1 MSGLTLEHFF
11 RLMGLFLALVA
22 VGIARNPAHPRR
34 WGSASFWLL
43 LAVAIGAGKSLPAE
57 FVGWMVLAL
66 GGLVAAKQVVAPTF
80 ASEGAALEAAWAIFL
95 FIIPTTVIFHPVWAD
110 ASQMIQFNKN
120 LAIMGG
126 MLYVAFMG
134 PGKLS
139 LDKA

>member
-1 MSGLTLEHFF
+1 MNQYQPWGL
-11 RLMGLFLALVA
+11 LA
-22 VGIARNPAHPRR
+22 GR
-34 WGSASFWLL
+34 LL
-43 LAVAIGAGKSLPAE
+43 LAYLFIVAGYGKIGGFAGTAKYMASKGMPMVEVLLVGTIIIELIGGLMLAIGWKARL
-57 FVGWMVLAL
+57 
-66 GGLVAAKQVVAPTF
+66 
-80 ASEGAALEAAWAIFL
+80 AAWAIFL